1 MADDFCEKM
10 KTVGQ
15 QPPEWLKQMAV
26 KASEVATSRPSGPI
40 NEDSRQPEANKQAWW
55 KYCV

>member
-40 NEDSRQPEANKQAWW
+40 NEDSRQPEANKQAW
-55 KYCV
+55 